1 MVLINKLNSGE
12 RELMWNV
19 LFHKNLRAEAWES
32 GIISRPFIAVLSFVI
47 PKIDFC
53 K

>member
-19 LFHKNLRAEAWES
+19 LFHKNLRAEAWE
-32 GIISRPFIAVLSFVI
+32 VELSQGHS
-47 PKIDFC
+47 
-53 K
+53 